1 MFEKITAFFLALIA
15 SFFTPVAVFNYNGEN
30 TPAVTQD
37 VTVMAYNV
45 YVFGTGEKSPEART
59 NGVVQT
65 IKNVMPDSFGV
76 EEADEGWVSRLS
88 DALPEY
94 GCAGLGRD
102 EGGAGE
108 ASPVF
113 YLKDKFELVK
123 TETFWLSPTPDEP
136 SRAWDAWLNRI
147 CTVAVL
153 RDKVSG
159 FTYAHFNAHF
169 DNIGAISRN
178 ESVAVISKKI
188 SEYNLPCVLSGDLNG
203 KEDTLMYDRICEM
216 GLLDTKYLAKDSDS
230 GATYHAYTSA
240 DKTNDKP
247 IDYIFV
253 SDSVNEVYSYKIIRD
268 KVDGVY
274 PSDHYP
280 VVAKFNMTYGKD
292 AVK

>member
-1 MFEKITAFFLALIA
+1 MFTKLTAFFLAMLA
-15 SFFTPVAVFNYNGEN
+15 SLFTPVTAFEYNGAG
-30 TPAVTQD
+30 TPAVSQD
-37 VTVMAYNV
+37 ITVMAYNV

-59 NGVVQT
+59 PGVVQT
-65 IKNVMPDSFGV
+65 IKSVMPDSFGV
-76 EEADEGWVSRLS
+76 EEGDEGWIERLS
-88 DALPEY
+88 EALPEY
-94 GCAGLGRD
+94 AYAGEGRD

-123 TETFWLSPTPDEP
+123 TETFWLSPTPDKP

-153 RDKVSG
+153 RDKVTG

-169 DNIGAISRN
+169 DNIGSISRN
-178 ESVAVISKKI
+178 ESVAVISKKM

-203 KEDTLMYDRICEM
+203 KEGSLMYQRILQV
-216 GLLDTKYLAKDSDS
+216 GLLDTKHLAADSDS
-230 GATYHAYTSA
+230 GATYHAYTGA
-240 DKTNDKP
+240 DERNSKP

-253 SDSVNEVYSYKIIRD
+253 SDDVGEVYSYKIIRD
-268 KVDGVY
+268 KADGIY

-280 VVAKFNMTYGKD
+280 VVSKFNMTYGKD
-292 AVK
+292 AAV